1 MTDRYE
7 MEDLIESVIPM
18 IHRMATDFENK
29 GLVGYDKAI
38 EAQDLVQVGF
48 MTAHIAAAKYNPD
61 RGVKFSTYVFPALY
75 RAMAE
80 EVRKLSGPISVPQ
93 KFMQYV
99 ISAVA
104 KADNRLTQEW
114 GDVPTLEE
122 LLEDSTLRQK
132 IRAASAYKSI
142 SSQRL
147 DEHIKSAVD
156 YLGGLTVSFDTFDDD
171 DELIDTLPD
180 ESLESDPEHMTEQSF
195 FTDTIIQALQEL
207 PQNQREVLELR
218 FGIAD
223 GRQWTLRAVGD
234 ELGLTG
240 ERIRQLEHRAL
251 QTLRRLPIR
260 YELKDYL

>member
-7 MEDLIESVIPM
+7 MEELLESVIPM

-29 GLVGYDKAI
+29 GLVGPDKAI
-38 EAQDLVQVGF
+38 EAQDLVQVGL
-48 MTAHIAAAKYNPD
+48 MTAHVAAEKYNPD

-80 EVRKLSGPISVPQ
+80 EVRKLGSVMSIPQ
-93 KFMQYV
+93 KFAQYV

-104 KADNRLTQEW
+104 NADNRLTQEW

-142 SSQRL
+142 SPQKL

-156 YLGGLTVSFDTFDDD
+156 YLGGLGVYTFDDE

-195 FTDTIIQALQEL
+195 FSDTIIQALQEL
-207 PQNQREVLELR
+207 PENQREVLELR

-223 GRQWTLRAVGD
+223 GRQWTLRAVG
-234 ELGLTG
+234 ERMGLTG

-251 QTLRRLPIR
+251 QTLRHLPIR